1 MEKMIKFDNGKKEE
15 MDAFLATPQNEGKN
29 FVLVIQE
36 IWGLTD
42 FIRSVVR
49 RITDLGYA
57 AVAPDLYSRK
67 AQKGKFTQ
75 EIIME
80 AMQPFWALSPEKRR
94 DEKEIEKVMS
104 RLSDNAKEVVSQLMF
119 NRAKLEDQM
128 IADLKKLV
136 SHMES
141 LGYNGKR
148 GVIGFCMGGGL
159 AFELSTQIPI
169 DASAIYYGANPKN
182 LEALGNIKGTILGIY
197 AGEDSGINDG
207 LPDLMKAVLKHK
219 KEWEMKLYPGTYHAF
234 FNHTGMSYNE
244 PASKDAWERTARF
257 FNKILGGKQ

>member
-1 MEKMIKFDNGKKEE
+1 MERMIKFETGNHEE
-15 MDAFLATPQNEGKN
+15 MDAFLSTPEGGVKK

-42 FIRSVVR
+42 FIKSVSR
-49 RITDLGYA
+49 RITELGYA

-75 EIIME
+75 EVIME
-80 AMQPFWALSPEKRR
+80 AMQPFWALPPEKRR
-94 DEKEIEKVMS
+94 DEKEIGKVMS
-104 RLSDNAKEVVSQLMF
+104 RLSDSAKEVVNQLMF
-119 NRAKLEDQM
+119 NRARLEDQM
-128 IADLKKLV
+128 ISDLKHLV

-141 LGYNGKR
+141 LGYDGKK

-169 DASAIYYGANPKN
+169 DASAIFYGANPKN
-182 LEALGNIKGTILGIY
+182 IEAVGSIKGSVLGIY
-197 AGEDSGINDG
+197 AGEDSNINDG
-207 LPDLMKAVLKHK
+207 LPDLMKAMLKYK
-219 KEWEMKLYPGTYHAF
+219 KEWDMKLYPGTYHAF

-257 FNKILGGKQ
+257 FSRVLGGE